1 MINKKI
7 LQPSHGPTLMLEQT
21 FAWKMVFRKRHFF
34 RNCSGI
40 DAIGGGG
47 GGGSGGCSDGGGGQ
61 QWMDAVAAD

>member
-21 FAWKMVFRKRHFF
+21 FAWKMVIRKRHFF
-34 RNCSGI
+34 RNCSGSGI
-40 DAIGGGG
+40 DAIG

-61 QWMDAVAAD
+61 QWTDAAAAD

>member
-1 MINKKI
+1 MVQLLCLSKHLLGKW
-7 LQPSHGPTLMLEQT
+7 SLE
-21 FAWKMVFRKRHFF
+21 KDIFF
-34 RNCSGI
+34 RNCSGSGI